1 MVPAHGFQDAQLL
14 FHAGSVMGVIF
25 TMHSMEQLK
34 ITNERLFNKNL
45 IGGLNLFTHLLL
57 PDLSKVPTIP
67 N

>member
-25 TMHSMEQLK
+25 TMHGMEQLK

-45 IGGLNLFTHLLL
+45 IGAAKSIFYTLTFT
-57 PDLSKVPTIP
+57 
-67 N
+67 